1 METVIATKAD
11 ALILDLEAS
20 ARTELKAEARRT
32 VQSKRA
38 WLATQTQRVFARI
51 NRRSRLY
58 DFEDILAVVG
68 PTWKGS
74 RPRPCVPED
83 VDCVSMKLSE
93 AEYSDGLPVSTTH
106 VIPLLERM
114 RTLQFRPNVTAHPIT
129 IRRRQ

>member
-58 DFEDILAVVG
+58 DFEDIL
-68 PTWKGS
+68 
-74 RPRPCVPED
+74 
-83 VDCVSMKLSE
+83 
-93 AEYSDGLPVSTTH
+93 
-106 VIPLLERM
+106 
-114 RTLQFRPNVTAHPIT
+114 
-129 IRRRQ
+129 RRRRAHVEGIASSTLRAGGCRLRDDETV